1 MLQWCRRR
9 LTRLCFVRRDATSSV
24 FVMPVC
30 QIEGGVKSK
39 AVERGDAFVFP
50 FRERAFAIA
59 KIFSRRNFP
68 VKSVFSKALSFLAL
82 KCPQLSFFSTV
93 LSSVGVFSCQESRP
107 ARHHTSCHAS
117 DRRPSFRRRR
127 GRPFSGP
134 RARAAARVGAAAPRP
149 RTSAGGR
156 LRRRRASQTPPP
168 CPGPRRETRRT
179 RMAGCPHP
187 GRGSCGNSTTP

>member
-1 MLQWCRRR
+1 VLQWCRRR

-59 KIFSRRNFP
+59 KIFSRKEFP
-68 VKSVFSKALSFLAL
+68 GQIGFFKGAFFPRFEMPTAVVFSR
-82 KCPQLSFFSTV
+82 

-156 LRRRRASQTPPP
+156 LWRRRASQTPPP

>member
-1 MLQWCRRR
+1 VLQWCRRR

-82 KCPQLSFFSTV
+82 KCPQLSFSHD
-93 LSSVGVFSCQESRP
+93 SRRSGCSRAKSRDP
-107 ARHHTSCHAS
+107 LAVTPRVT
-117 DRRPSFRRRR
+117 RPIAVPPSGGAR